1 MFTLLPLPEIATVTQ
16 AHIANPGSR
25 TVRCLLAKEAVTL
38 VHGVQMAS
46 EAEFVTNLLF
56 PVEGEAAFS
65 AAEIVSVWGDRV
77 VKIPRAEVVGEMI
90 AKLARR
96 VGAVKT
102 RGAAENI
109 IKGGGMYIGLKH
121 EKISDGMA
129 TVEEEW
135 LVDGEVLLLRVGK
148 GKFTVIQAI

>member
-1 MFTLLPLPEIATVTQ
+1 
-16 AHIANPGSR
+16 
-25 TVRCLLAKEAVTL
+25 
-38 VHGVQMAS
+38 MAS

-65 AAEIVSVWGDRV
+65 AAEIVSVWGGRV
-77 VKIPRAEVVGEMI
+77 VEIPRVEVVGEMI
-90 AKLARR
+90 AKLARLG
-96 VGAVKT
+96 GAVKT
-102 RGAAENI
+102 RGSVENI

-121 EKISDGMA
+121 EKISDGVA
-129 TVEEEW
+129 TVEGW